1 MHPTHTQKSEVEVW
15 EIEMKWKKNDSILP
29 ITFLLQKN
37 TENSSV
43 FHQENNICRNFI
55 QVK

>member
-1 MHPTHTQKSEVEVW
+1 MHPTHTKSEVEVW

-43 FHQENNICRNFI
+43 FQQENNIGRNFI